1 MSASSYT
8 QANIM
13 AALFDGVAFPIPSH
27 TWLALHTADSSAT
40 GENQVS
46 TTTWPAYA
54 RVQAEQGGAMGTGW
68 TAGETGVRTNAR
80 QIPFA
85 AYNGSS
91 DLTLTHWSI
100 WDAQTGGNMLT
111 DGPLTIT
118 RILQAGD
125 LFEFDIGSL
134 ALQQS

>member
-1 MSASSYT
+1 MSASNYT
-8 QANIM
+8 KANIM

-40 GENQVS
+40 GGNQVS
-46 TTTWPAYA
+46 TGTWPAYA

-68 TAGETGVRTNAR
+68 TAGETGARTNAR

-85 AYNGSS
+85 AYNGSA
-91 DLTLTHWSI
+91 DLTLTHWSV

-111 DGPLTIT
+111 DGSLTISRT
-118 RILQAGD
+118 LQAGD

-134 ALQQS
+134 ALQQT